1 MGNGVVMVCGS
12 RTLSASAVPLVNQ
25 VVHSLLSA
33 GRGIAVG
40 CAAGADASVVSSVLA
55 TGAGSQLQVFAAFG
69 PGGAGSAGSVSAV
82 SVVNQAAAN
91 GVPVSWW
98 AGGPASVPLRG
109 RLASRSLACV
119 RSVVGTGNGAGLVAF
134 VSALPS
140 RSWGSGAFPSCGSG
154 SWSSVAAAAK
164 LGLPVVVF
172 PVGALVCVQSAK
184 LPLLPLAGGGSWV
197 CAGAGVWSGALR
209 WQSSGTLF

>member
-12 RTLSASAVPLVNQ
+12 RSLSASAVPLVNQ
-25 VVHSLLSA
+25 VVQSLLSA

-40 CAAGADASVVSSVLA
+40 CAAGADATVISSVLA
-55 TGAGSQLQVFAAFG
+55 AGASSQLRVFAAFG
-69 PGGAGSAGSVSAV
+69 PGGAGAAGSVSAV
-82 SVVNQAAAN
+82 SVVSQAATN
-91 GVPVSWW
+91 GVPVTWW

-109 RLASRSLACV
+109 LLASRSLACV
-119 RSVVGTGNGAGLVAF
+119 RSVVGSGAGAGLVAF

-172 PVGALVCVQSAK
+172 PVGALVGVASAQ
-184 LPLLPLAGGGSWV
+184 LPVLPVSAGGAWS
-197 CAGAGVWSGALR
+197 CAGVGIWSGAWR
-209 WQSSGTLF
+209 WQPSKNLF

>member
-12 RTLSASAVPLVNQ
+12 RSLSPSAVPLVSQ
-25 VVHSLLSA
+25 VVQSLLSA

-40 CAAGADASVVSSVLA
+40 CAAGADATVISSVLA
-55 TGAGSQLQVFAAFG
+55 AGASSQLRVFAAFG
-69 PGGAGSAGSVSAV
+69 PGGAGAAGSVSAV
-82 SVVNQAAAN
+82 SVVSQAATN
-91 GVPVSWW
+91 GVPVTWW

-109 RLASRSLACV
+109 LLASRSLACV
-119 RSVVGTGNGAGLVAF
+119 RSVVGSGAGAGLVAF

-172 PVGALVCVQSAK
+172 PVGALVGVVSAQ
-184 LPLLPLAGGGSWV
+184 LPVLPVPGGGSWV
-197 CAGAGVWSGALR
+197 CAGAGAWSGACR
-209 WQSSGTLF
+209 WQAAATLF

>member
-12 RTLSASAVPLVNQ
+12 RSLSASAAPLVNQ

-40 CAAGADASVVSSVLA
+40 CATGVDAAVVSSVLA
-55 TGAGSQLQVFAAFG
+55 SSATSQLQVFAAFG
-69 PGGAGSAGSVSAV
+69 PGGAGAAGRVSAV
-82 SVVNQAAAN
+82 SIVSQAAAN

-172 PVGALVCVQSAK
+172 PVGALVGVASAQ
-184 LPLLPLAGGGSWV
+184 LPVLPVSVGGSWS
-197 CAGAGVWSGALR
+197 CAGAGIWSGAWL
-209 WQSSGTLF
+209 WQSSKNLF

>member
-1 MGNGVVMVCGS
+1 MGSGVVMVCGS
-12 RTLSASAVPLVNQ
+12 RSLSSSAASIVNQ

-40 CAAGADASVVSSVLA
+40 CAAGADAAVVSSVLA
-55 TGAGSQLQVFAAFG
+55 AGAGSRLKIYAAFG
-69 PGGAGSAGSVSAV
+69 PGGAGTAGRLSAL
-82 SVVNQAAAN
+82 SVVSQAAAS

-119 RSVVGTGNGAGLVAF
+119 RSVLGSGAGAGLVAF
-134 VSALPS
+134 VSVLPS

-172 PVGALVCVQSAK
+172 PVGALVGVASAQ
-184 LPLLPLAGGGSWV
+184 LPVLPVSVGGSWS
-197 CAGAGVWSGALR
+197 CAGAGIWSGAWR
-209 WQSSGTLF
+209 WQSSTTLF